1 MRKLIKESVKIKSA
15 YSSMVEL
22 WKENIVD
29 IDILITSMD
38 GDISQVESLLC
49 QKLNLAEMYYY
60 QTIKLGTQSKL
71 YEL

>member
-29 IDILITSMD
+29 IDILITSVD
-38 GDISQVESLLC
+38 GDI
-49 QKLNLAEMYYY
+49 KA
-60 QTIKLGTQSKL
+60 K
-71 YEL
+71 